1 MGKARKIKDIG
12 MTAIIRRK
20 QSILKKKK
28 KRLQIGT
35 NLQII

>member
-20 QSILKKKK
+20 QSIFKKK